1 MKNSLLVIFTLLF
14 STYSLAGNKPTRLK
28 DPAKFRYS
36 FEFLVQKVL
45 ERKNQVFNPLI
56 PLPDLKMESKTPLKV
71 FQDAI
76 ESQWG
81 FRPDHFTNAFSVK
94 DNTIFILDDASYY
107 ERNGRCMDDSLVH
120 ELVHYVQDKYLHWDL
135 NDESLEWDAIDI
147 QTEFRNE
154 YCPIKKS

>member
-1 MKNSLLVIFTLLF
+1 MKKTLTCIFILLLASQSF
-14 STYSLAGNKPTRLK
+14 AGNKPIK
-28 DPAKFRYS
+28 PNEAAKFKYP
-36 FEFLVQKVL
+36 FEFLLQKVL
-45 ERKNQVFNPLI
+45 EKKNQAFNPQI
-56 PLPDLKMESKTPLKV
+56 PLPSLHMESTTPLKV

-94 DNTIFILDDASYY
+94 FNTIFVSDDASYY

-135 NDESLEWDAIDI
+135 NDESLEWDAIGI

-154 YCPIKKS
+154 YCPIKNS